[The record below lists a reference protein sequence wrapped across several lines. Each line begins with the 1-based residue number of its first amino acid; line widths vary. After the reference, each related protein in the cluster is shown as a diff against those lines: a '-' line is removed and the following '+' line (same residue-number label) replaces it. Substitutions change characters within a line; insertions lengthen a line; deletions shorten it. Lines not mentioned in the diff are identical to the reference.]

1 MAASCASLSNQRHI
15 VFFGIMLVYFSL
27 YVEIMTRN
35 AEHVFADR
43 LGRCWNFSGGFSL
56 EVKLSYVVL
65 DKYSKSVYIT
75 KEDFD

>member
-1 MAASCASLSNQRHI
+1 
-15 VFFGIMLVYFSL
+15 
-27 YVEIMTRN
+27 MTRN